1 MQGSWMTNVRTFSY
15 MNNIDKVK
23 AAVCPFCVFKF
34 LTAMPIL
41 CHVKFNKGKNKWYF
55 DGKTW
60 FCTESL
66 IITQTDNIPYNTLYN
81 ESLSNSDLNKFF
93 FIKIILSCLKSN
105 TGHSTVLVQKKPW
118 ALKTW
123 SGITLYKLS
132 DLNHQTTT
140 LAIQFPLNNF
150 LG

>member
-1 MQGSWMTNVRTFSY
+1 
-15 MNNIDKVK
+15 MNKNIIRKSFISLSIFICKGVGWPMLGLFHIWIILIK
-23 AAVCPFCVFKF
+23 WRLLFAHSVFLKF

-81 ESLSNSDLNKFF
+81 ASLSNSDLNKFF
-93 FIKIILSCLKSN
+93 FIKIILSCLKSKHWTQYCTSPKETMSFIN
-105 TGHSTVLVQKKPW
+105 LIW
-118 ALKTW
+118 N
-123 SGITLYKLS
+123 Y
-132 DLNHQTTT
+132 
-140 LAIQFPLNNF
+140 PLQAF
-150 LG
+150 RP

>member
-81 ESLSNSDLNKFF
+81 ESLSNSDLNNFF
-93 FIKIILSCLKSN
+93 SIKIILSCLKSKHWTQYCTSPKETMSFKN
-105 TGHSTVLVQKKPW
+105 LIW
-118 ALKTW
+118 N
-123 SGITLYKLS
+123 Y
-132 DLNHQTTT
+132 
-140 LAIQFPLNNF
+140 PLQAF
-150 LG
+150 RP